1 MTASDPVSART
12 EADPEETIPEL
23 VERHLWAARASEHGR
38 SAQLLVHDGVLRQSI
53 IALTAG
59 TRLHEHLSPH
69 ATSLHVLAGRIAV
82 TGQDGDRQIAEGQL
96 QRITHAR
103 HGIEALEDS
112 VFLLTAVTSLPEELR
127 SP

>member
-1 MTASDPVSART
+1 
-12 EADPEETIPEL
+12 IPEL

-38 SAQLLVHDGVLRQSI
+38 SAQLLIHDGVLRQSI

-82 TGQDGDRQIAEGQL
+82 TEQEEARQIPEGRL
-96 QRITHAR
+96 ERITHAR
-103 HGIEALEDS
+103 HATEALEDS
-112 VFLLTAVTSLPEELR
+112 VFLLTAVTNLPQELR